1 MRAEIDPFKPELDVI
16 PMENLEEPGIAE
28 GALKTPDQFLIE
40 TTDAELGFLYQ
51 DLNESCLSQITEAL

>member
-1 MRAEIDPFKPELDVI
+1 
-16 PMENLEEPGIAE
+16 MENLEEPGIAE
-28 GALKTPDQFLIE
+28 GALKTPDQILIE

>member
-1 MRAEIDPFKPELDVI
+1 
-16 PMENLEEPGIAE
+16 MENLEEPGIAE